1 MSPNSGIQA
10 IASESAKVIV
20 QEFLQTLPD
29 ELVEALPEGSLDDI
43 TTDLESDLRSY
54 VNSRLQWT
62 AQSARAEILEQQRQ
76 KDYQEATDQQNLVN
90 LQLLQKLSK
99 NESKKRRPHSVI
111 EQPRLI
117 VEKPPIEDKPIDLG
131 KPSIKERSTDVDK
144 TPTHEPD
151 PTDYW
156 TQLLANKE
164 ANRNR
169 KRRRRSA
176 S

>member
-1 MSPNSGIQA
+1 MVANPEIQA
-10 IASESAKVIV
+10 IASESAKAIV

-29 ELVEALPEGSLDDI
+29 ELIDTLPRGFLEDL
-43 TTDLESDLRSY
+43 TTDLQADLRACIH
-54 VNSRLQWT
+54 SRLQWI

-76 KDYQEATDQQNLVN
+76 EHYEKVSAQQNLVN
-90 LQLLQKLSK
+90 LQLLQKLS
-99 NESKKRRPHSVI
+99 ESKAKKSQRSPSI
-111 EQPRLI
+111 TKQPRPAA
-117 VEKPPIEDKPIDLG
+117 EKPLVEDIPID
-131 KPSIKERSTDVDK
+131 VD
-144 TPTHEPD
+144 TPTTAESD
-151 PTDYW
+151 PIDYW

>member
-1 MSPNSGIQA
+1 MVANSGIQA
-10 IASESAKVIV
+10 IASESAKAIV

-76 KDYQEATDQQNLVN
+76 QQYEKAAAQQNLVS
-90 LQLLQKLSK
+90 LQLFQKLSE
-99 NESKKRRPHSVI
+99 NDAKKSQRSPSIAKQSRPVI
-111 EQPRLI
+111 EIPL
-117 VEKPPIEDKPIDLG
+117 VEDKPID
-131 KPSIKERSTDVDK
+131 VDI
-144 TPTHEPD
+144 PTTAESD
-151 PTDYW
+151 AIDYW